1 VANDVDGVLRACE
14 ADEASGEI
22 INVATGGRIS
32 LNHLFR
38 TMKDLVHGHVDPT
51 YSETRSGDVKD
62 SQADI
67 TKAKRILGYQPI
79 VSFEEGLKRTIE
91 WYRSAVVPSAS

>member
-1 VANDVDGVLRACE
+1 MVDGVLRACE
-14 ADEASGEI
+14 AQGASGEV

-32 LNHLFR
+32 LNQLFT
-38 TMKDLVHGHVDPT
+38 TMRGVVGGTLEPT
-51 YSETRSGDVKD
+51 YTEVRSGDVKD

-67 TKAKRILGYQPI
+67 SKAQRILGYQPI

-91 WYRSAVVPSAS
+91 WYRTAAPAGVSG